1 MSTILPYP
9 GGKHYGVKT
18 LLPLVPPN
26 VKVMSPFAGGCS
38 LELAIADPLN
48 NRSFIYHDVRVQ
60 AYDIFEPL
68 VVFWQAILHDA
79 PSFSETLLKYTP
91 LTKSR
96 HRELQDELRAWVNGG
111 EQPVDAAA
119 KYYAAVR
126 ASFSGMALKHGFSTH
141 EVTRVKK
148 RVRRAKLLAHFCAPL
163 LKVDYGDFTDTIP
176 NHPDEF
182 LYCDPPYA
190 LSLEVA
196 RKRKEDDLYGMAGSL
211 HRDFDHA
218 ALRDLLVDRE
228 GWLLSYNDCKEV
240 RQWYEGCWIEE
251 RTWRHSIDSGAK
263 MGKEL
268 VIRP

>member
-60 AYDIFEPL
+60 AYDIFE
-68 VVFWQAILHDA
+68 
-79 PSFSETLLKYTP
+79 
-91 LTKSR
+91 
-96 HRELQDELRAWVNGG
+96 
-111 EQPVDAAA
+111 
-119 KYYAAVR
+119 
-126 ASFSGMALKHGFSTH
+126 
-141 EVTRVKK
+141 
-148 RVRRAKLLAHFCAPL
+148 PL